1 MLGRLIGVF
10 ALVPAT
16 MLLTVSYFVL
26 FAQRKVD
33 GGALKAFGYVVA
45 ALLWFGS
52 VLFASAGVYTL
63 ATGRCPMMAAMQQK
77 KCCEKMSK
85 GPKCGMMSMP
95 NDMRP
100 MPNAM
105 MSMPNDMRSM
115 PNDMRPD
122 DRQSG
127 R

>member
-1 MLGRLIGVF
+1 VQQEEEEMLGRLIGVF

-45 ALLWFGS
+45 ALLWLGS
-52 VLFASAGVYTL
+52 VLFAGAGMYTL
-63 ATGRCPMMAAMQQK
+63 ATGRCPMMAAMAQQK
-77 KCCEKMSK
+77 KSCDKLLK

-95 NDMRP
+95 GNMMHEG
-100 MPNAM
+100 MPI
-105 MSMPNDMRSM
+105 DK
-115 PNDMRPD
+115 
-122 DRQSG
+122 
-127 R
+127 